1 MSVWH
6 KALPCIDAVSL
17 IFKVIKFYI
26 LTKFLIARYGE
37 GQLLGAE
44 YSEEEVVVRS
54 SDLDRTLMSAS
65 AALAGK

>member
-1 MSVWH
+1 MSVCL
-6 KALPCIDAVSL
+6 AQSSSL
-17 IFKVIKFYI
+17 HRRSLSHPQSYQI

-37 GQLLGAE
+37 GQLLGVE

-65 AALAGK
+65 AALAGE